1 MFEDSNIDEA
11 SDRLFIDETAAMP
24 SPSAAEET
32 TASSLIVG
40 HSSNSN
46 NSELKQPK
54 MAGTTPKTTRKG
66 HRITEYIEDKS
77 QRIRSYFRRRHVPFK
92 RAFDM
97 DLQCGTQTFMLQI
110 SDDIEECLYYGN
122 DKLVHNFLSHE
133 GLSLANVNSFI
144 ADGMFLLKN

>member
-1 MFEDSNIDEA
+1 MDEE
-11 SDRLFIDETAAMP
+11 SDRLLIDETAAMP
-24 SPSAAEET
+24 SSSSAAEEA
-32 TASSLIVG
+32 TASSLIG
-40 HSSNSN
+40 HSSS

-97 DLQCGTQTFMLQI
+97 DLQCGTQSLLIQI
-110 SDDIEECLYYGN
+110 CDDIEECLYYGH
-122 DKLVHNFLSHE
+122 DSLVEKFLTPEGINFVYCDDFISE
-133 GLSLANVNSFI
+133 GNV
-144 ADGMFLLKN
+144 KQ